1 MKQLPKFNVKISSDF
16 IFKFHIVCTLVLIS
30 EMGKVKDKIKSS
42 KDKRPYDKGS
52 KKTKKSAKSFTD
64 ASAST
69 DKDEDKEIGD
79 ELTIDI
85 VKELGG
91 TEDDLKLLAMET
103 ENFDGKNDD
112 DLEEDAKSELQSLI
126 KSLNFSKFTS
136 DTFTVKDEEVESSAS
151 VKKDEKTDEKP
162 VKKDAKNQ
170 VAKIQDDEITSS
182 SDLATTP
189 VPSNLKE
196 ESEDEENGEDGNQ
209 HKFSFLK
216 DKISDRKSCVIKS
229 GGEKWFTNSQT
240 EGGDIEPCNAYW
252 LGKIEK
258 YTKGIWDKEKENYA
272 KSNQKGSKRS
282 EAQWVQ
288 TVLKSGTL
296 NDKFAAY
303 VLLIQDSPVHNVS
316 VIETLIDFVNLKSR
330 RPCLMAI
337 DNLQKLFLEVLLI
350 PDRKLRN
357 FEKNPF
363 HNLSNISGGNKD
375 TIDRYLISWM
385 FEDTL
390 KKLYLKFL
398 DNLELVSKDSIDKTR
413 IRSLS
418 CVMEMV
424 AGNPEQESLLLSRL
438 VNKLGD
444 PSRSVAAKA
453 MYLLSQLLER
463 HPVMKW
469 VVVAEVERLLYRPN
483 IATRAQYFGICFLS
497 QIMLEKFN
505 TDK

>member
-1 MKQLPKFNVKISSDF
+1 
-16 IFKFHIVCTLVLIS
+16 
-30 EMGKVKDKIKSS
+30 MGKVKGKVKSS
-42 KDKRPYDKGS
+42 TDKRPYDPKK
-52 KKTKKSAKSFTD
+52 KKTEKSSKNVNEAG
-64 ASAST
+64 ASAEIA
-69 DKDEDKEIGD
+69 EDKKAID

-112 DLEEDAKSELQSLI
+112 DLEEDAKSELQNLI

-136 DTFTVKDEEVESSAS
+136 ETFTVKDEEGDLPEVAS
-151 VKKDEKTDEKP
+151 VKKNEKHGD
-162 VKKDAKNQ
+162 KKDNEA
-170 VAKIQDDEITSS
+170 AKIQDDEISSS
-182 SDLATTP
+182 SDPATTS
-189 VPSNLKE
+189 VEGNLKE
-196 ESEDEENGEDGNQ
+196 ESEDEDDGANGNQ
-209 HKFSFLK
+209 HDFSFLK
-216 DKISDRKSCVIKS
+216 DKVSNRNTCVIKS

-240 EGGDIEPCNAYW
+240 ESGDTEPCNAYW

-258 YTKGIWDKEKENYA
+258 YTKGLWDKEKENYA

-282 EAQWVQ
+282 EMQWVQ

-303 VLLIQDSPVHNVS
+303 VLLIQDSPVHNVG

-337 DNLQKLFLEVLLI
+337 DNLQKLFLEVLLN

-357 FEKNPF
+357 FDKNPF

-375 TIDRYLISWM
+375 TIDRYLITWM
-385 FEDTL
+385 FEDNL

-469 VVVAEVERLLYRPN
+469 VVVGEVERLLYRPN

>member
-1 MKQLPKFNVKISSDF
+1 
-16 IFKFHIVCTLVLIS
+16 
-30 EMGKVKDKIKSS
+30 MGKVKGKVKSS
-42 KDKRPYDKGS
+42 TGKLPYDPKK
-52 KKTKKSAKSFTD
+52 KKTKKSSKD
-64 ASAST
+64 VIEASASAET
-69 DKDEDKEIGD
+69 DEKKEVPD

-112 DLEEDAKSELQSLI
+112 DLEEDAKSELQNLI

-136 DTFTVKDEEVESSAS
+136 ETFTVKDEEGELPNATAAL
-151 VKKDEKTDEKP
+151 KNEKHDEKP
-162 VKKDAKNQ
+162 PKKDTQA
-170 VAKIQDDEITSS
+170 AKIQDDEISSS
-182 SDLATTP
+182 SDPATTS
-189 VPSNLKE
+189 VEGKLKE
-196 ESEDEENGEDGNQ
+196 ESEDEDERADGNQ
-209 HKFSFLK
+209 HNFSFLK
-216 DKISDRKSCVIKS
+216 DKVSNRNTCVIKS

-240 EGGDIEPCNAYW
+240 ESGESEPCNAYW

-258 YTKGIWDKEKENYA
+258 YTKGLWEKEKENYT

-282 EAQWVQ
+282 EMQWVQ

-303 VLLIQDSPVHNVS
+303 VLLIQDSPVHNVG

-337 DNLQKLFLEVLLI
+337 DNLQKLFLEVLLN

-357 FEKNPF
+357 FDKNPF

-375 TIDRYLISWM
+375 TIDRYLITWM
-385 FEDTL
+385 FEDNL

-398 DNLELVSKDSIDKTR
+398 ENLELVSKDSIDKTR

-418 CVMEMV
+418 CVMEMI

-469 VVVAEVERLLYRPN
+469 VVVGEVERLLYRPN